1 MELTLTRKHEFET
14 HKYPRI
20 ALVVTILIHKM
31 ELQSCEQLLKA
42 VIENL
47 FLSFSFFYNW
57 VLLLVRKYMFSH
69 WDVGLHDLLDLG
81 GYVFLI
87 YIQSVIRIV
96 VLLAFVPRLLIP
108 TLHHGCLVKYNLIIL
123 FSSM

>member
-1 MELTLTRKHEFET
+1 
-14 HKYPRI
+14 
-20 ALVVTILIHKM
+20 
-31 ELQSCEQLLKA
+31 
-42 VIENL
+42 
-47 FLSFSFFYNW
+47 
-57 VLLLVRKYMFSH
+57 MFSH
-69 WDVGLHDLLDLG
+69 WDVGLHDLLDLS

-87 YIQSVIRIV
+87 IIQSVIRIV